1 MNPTKRWTIVVD
13 IERLHGMVRAVAR
26 LHGRS
31 PDRLIGEGSSWI
43 GPAERSVPAACERV
57 AAARALGQLRQ
68 SLLDRAQAEF
78 KEATDRTAARVRAS
92 TAAARSAAQNA
103 NRA

>member
-1 MNPTKRWTIVVD
+1 MTTTKRWTIVVD
-13 IERLHGMVRAVAR
+13 IEGQQGMVHAVAR
-26 LHGRS
+26 LHDRS
-31 PDRLIGEGSSWI
+31 PDRLIGKGSAWI
-43 GPAERSVPAACERV
+43 GPAERSVPAVCERV

-78 KEATDRTAARVRAS
+78 KDATDRKAARARAS